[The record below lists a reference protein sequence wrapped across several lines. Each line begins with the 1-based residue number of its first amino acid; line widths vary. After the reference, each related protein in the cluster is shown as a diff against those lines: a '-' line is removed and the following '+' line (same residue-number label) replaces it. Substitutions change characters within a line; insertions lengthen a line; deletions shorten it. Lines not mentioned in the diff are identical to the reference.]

1 MVQTSFSQR
10 WGQERKIWD
19 TTRYDSELK
28 SMVEESGEIRNTD
41 RDSEDRFSTVESAN
55 IAPETVNSESGI
67 VANLVMMERIA
78 RKIEKERVVPHVT

>member
-1 MVQTSFSQR
+1 MVQTSFSQG
-10 WGQERKIWD
+10 WGQERIIWN

-28 SMVEESGEIRNTD
+28 SMVQESGKIGNTD

-55 IAPETVNSESGI
+55 IATETVNSESGI
-67 VANLVMMERIA
+67 VATLVMMERIA